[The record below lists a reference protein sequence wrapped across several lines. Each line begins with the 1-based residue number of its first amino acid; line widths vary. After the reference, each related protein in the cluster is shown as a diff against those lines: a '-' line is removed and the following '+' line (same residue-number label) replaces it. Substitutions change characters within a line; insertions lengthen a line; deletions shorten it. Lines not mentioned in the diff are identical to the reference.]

1 MLISGKHVHVVTGR
15 ATFHTFEISHKARAR
30 DFVGPSNPV
39 RVGSLFRMDD
49 WPLFFLVVK
58 IHTRKRLHRL
68 QHRTDDIQ
76 WARHSSCNWINN
88 ILFYWY
94 DSIVSILG
102 YFLVKNS
109 APKTIA
115 CSETGPMKGWR
126 GKCCIWP
133 KLQHHERESEGV
145 TRKTSLFYVRRIT
158 YIRLAVWEGWPAP
171 TNGQRQTR
179 LLLCWLGPWTW
190 SEFCQMN
197 DSECFAEWHIATE
210 VKVVKSF
217 LW

>member
-1 MLISGKHVHVVTGR
+1 MSLRAR

-30 DFVGPSNPV
+30 FFWELLQSGACWVAFPDGWLAPFFGSENP
-39 RVGSLFRMDD
+39 
-49 WPLFFLVVK
+49 
-58 IHTRKRLHRL
+58 HRL
-68 QHRTDDIQ
+68 QHRMDDIQ

-94 DSIVSILG
+94 DNIVSILG

-133 KLQHHERESEGV
+133 KLQHHERERGGHSKNIVILCTPDYLHTFGGL
-145 TRKTSLFYVRRIT
+145 R
-158 YIRLAVWEGWPAP
+158 RLAGSHKRAAPDRTAAAGWSHEHGVNF
-171 TNGQRQTR
+171 TKWMIQN
-179 LLLCWLGPWTW
+179 
-190 SEFCQMN
+190 
-197 DSECFAEWHIATE
+197 
-210 VKVVKSF
+210 VVLSDT
-217 LW
+217 